1 MEFQVL
7 ENTLQQKAGRNNMST
22 WEPNTLEVVKEF
34 LEKARRRLSD
44 ENPDYSDQDEQEEV
58 PEDPELNF
66 DEGDDADRWLA
77 EHGETESADSDGE
90 TEPLEE
96 EPEAQ
101 LLGEEEGYDGADSV
115 IAPDKWSPKR
125 GEGVSPS
132 IVDKPTIGRESDEK
146 QSARRPIVRR
156 QGITPPAPTPP
167 PQESEESVSGDLQP
181 TPEELTQMRE
191 YTRPWASRARDKA
204 RLEAEAHVNPVQHHQ
219 GRLIEARNLSH
230 ADRQKAYNAFS
241 QSPDFQNADPIT
253 QMEMESKFHDDWNKQ
268 NPQHLMN
275 ALSSH
280 HEAHKKGSQALS
292 RFNQMKDEKLRHIA
306 SGGAQP
312 GAMSVEEGIQHVGGG
327 REDEDSAPSGIQQD
341 KSAQFASGHQEFV
354 QEYMKNYN
362 KKGKKFSEAA
372 DWDAPEQET
381 RADVNTVLGDHPT
394 LQDPAKKRAV
404 DQFVARY
411 HPQIGK
417 AARHVLGKL
426 GLSEKAKRGEIDA
439 GVLHEA
445 GMHALFQAIND
456 YDHNHASKAKFTTHL
471 ANKMRGLMQTA
482 LKGQDEIPTT
492 MRAGAKQFEAQRR
505 AENAAPIKH
514 TNKEGVTTII
524 NPAANIPKKS
534 VAEIVQQHHPDI
546 QDRFKRVTAVR
557 APIVRRQA
565 AQPAVPTPVAAPK
578 QTGPK
583 LTNIKYSS
591 GGEGDE

>member
-1 MEFQVL
+1 
-7 ENTLQQKAGRNNMST
+7 MST
-22 WEPNTLEVVKEF
+22 WEPNTLEVVREF

-44 ENPDYSDQDEQEEV
+44 ENPDYSDQDEQEELE
-58 PEDPELNF
+58 EDPELNF
-66 DEGDDADRWLA
+66 DEGDEADKWLA
-77 EHGETESADSDGE
+77 EHNDAASSESDSDTESVDPD
-90 TEPLEE
+90 EE
-96 EPEAQ
+96 DPPAQ
-101 LLGEEEGYDGADSV
+101 LLGEEDGHDRADSV
-115 IAPDKWSPKR
+115 AAPTVGSK
-125 GEGVSPS
+125 
-132 IVDKPTIGRESDEK
+132 EK
-146 QSARRPIVRR
+146 QSARPPMVRR
-156 QGITPPAPTPP
+156 QGAAPVASTPVT
-167 PQESEESVSGDLQP
+167 QESEESASGDLQP

-230 ADRQKAYNAFS
+230 ADRQKAYHAFS

-275 ALSSH
+275 ALSTH

-292 RFNQMKDEKLRHIA
+292 RFNQLKDEKLRHIA

-312 GAMSVEEGIQHVGGG
+312 GAMSVEEGVQHVGGG

-341 KSAQFASGHQEFV
+341 KSAQFASGNQEFV

-362 KKGKKFSEAA
+362 KKGKKFSEAT
-372 DWDAPEQET
+372 DWDTPEQET

-492 MRAGAKQFEAQRR
+492 LRAGAKQFEAQKR

-514 TNKEGVTTII
+514 TNKEGITTII
-524 NPAANIPKKS
+524 NPAEAAIAKKPALQSAPAVPAPSPEKNAPKAPVMRRKA
-534 VAEIVQQHHPDI
+534 AEIAQQHHPDI
-546 QDRFKRVTAVR
+546 QDRLKRVAAIKTPK
-557 APIVRRQA
+557 AP
-565 AQPAVPTPVAAPK
+565 
-578 QTGPK
+578 GPK
-583 LTNIKYSS
+583 LTNVRFSSS
-591 GGEGDE
+591 GGEEE